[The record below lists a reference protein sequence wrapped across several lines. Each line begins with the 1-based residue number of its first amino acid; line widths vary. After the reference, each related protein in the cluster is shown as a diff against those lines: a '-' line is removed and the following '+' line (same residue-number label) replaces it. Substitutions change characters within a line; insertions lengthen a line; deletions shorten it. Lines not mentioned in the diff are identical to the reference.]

1 MVVPLPPLKFRKRN
15 GEEVTIDDTRL
26 ADLIEWL
33 ADEGKT
39 YVPPADKAEKVAL
52 TINCHGRTIWATP
65 APLLKVA

>member
-1 MVVPLPPLKFRKRN
+1 
-15 GEEVTIDDTRL
+15 
-26 ADLIEWL
+26 L